1 MNESTKRDRSLVKTI
16 LKQYPASFANAL
28 SVVAVMVVNSIIAGL
43 FLGADYIAAIAIA
56 TPILGLVM
64 ALISIFLDGTDIVL
78 SISVGRGK
86 RDESNRLYSL
96 GIVSSVAAAFMM
108 IALILLFANQLVLPF
123 GGSADAVAAERA
135 AFYLR
140 FKILSYPL
148 TAMMASR
155 NRALQLYGLVN
166 YVFAA
171 FVIATVLDIGGS
183 IILMKLLPEEWK
195 LASMG
200 ISGIISQGV
209 SIFIVYGKK
218 IPLSFRLCRFKLGEV
233 LHTAKHGLHSTAN
246 SIIDSFIGGFINNI
260 ILNFFKGDGIMALSV
275 YSVVKSVSQFAQAS
289 VLGVIRVFDPLMGLL
304 FGAKDK
310 GGMRSVIKSG
320 FILGL
325 CAILIWG
332 GIIALFTPQLA
343 GIFGISGNPNVQIG
357 VLVLLCFLPAFLVVQ
372 LLTSY
377 HEIIGKIWHS
387 LMYAVV
393 PDSIIYPL
401 LLVMLLPVW
410 GYMGIWIS
418 LGING
423 LVFVLLVYAVR
434 VIMEHRPVSFNKF
447 LYFDKAKEA
456 SVLDI
461 SVNVDTRVAG
471 ALSEQVD
478 KFMLEKGASRRTAYM
493 TALSIEELTADFV
506 AHTGEISDKSE
517 IADIKV
523 ISDED
528 CYRVIMRNAAKP
540 YNPLDFELDD
550 ESFAKVGVK
559 MVQRVARK
567 IEYSFLF
574 QMNVVTIEMEK

>member
-1 MNESTKRDRSLVKTI
+1 MNESVKRDRSLIKTI

-28 SVVAVMVVNSIIAGL
+28 SVVAVMVVNSILAGL
-43 FLGADYIAAIAIA
+43 FLGAEYIAAIAIA

-78 SISVGRGK
+78 SVSVGRGK
-86 RDESNRLYSL
+86 REESNRLYSL
-96 GIVSSVAAAFMM
+96 GIVSSVAVALLM
-108 IALILLFANQLVLPF
+108 IVVALLFADQLVMPF
-123 GGSADAVAAERA
+123 GGNADPIAAARA

-140 FKILSYPL
+140 FKILTYPL
-148 TAMMASR
+148 TAMIASR

-166 YVFAA
+166 YVFTA
-171 FVIATVLDIGGS
+171 FVITTALDVGGS
-183 IILMKLLPEEWK
+183 VLLMSVLPEEWK

-200 ISGIISQGV
+200 LSGIFSQIVGL
-209 SIFIVYGKK
+209 FIIYSKK
-218 IPLSFRLCRFKLGEV
+218 IPLKFKMCCFKVKEILY
-233 LHTAKHGLHSTAN
+233 TAKHGLHSTAN
-246 SIIDSFIGGFINNI
+246 AIIDSFIGGFINNI
-260 ILNFFKGDGIMALSV
+260 ILSFFKGDGIMALSV
-275 YSVVKSVSQFAQAS
+275 YSVVKSVYQFAQAS

-320 FILGL
+320 FVLGL
-325 CAILIWG
+325 CASFVWG
-332 GIIALFTPQLA
+332 GIIAVFTPQLA
-343 GIFGISGNPNVQIG
+343 SIFGISGNSNVQIG

-387 LMYAVV
+387 LMYAVI
-393 PDSIIYPL
+393 PDSIVYPL
-401 LLVMLLPVW
+401 LLLPMLSAF

-418 LGING
+418 LGVNG
-423 LVFVLLVYAVR
+423 LVFILLMYLIR
-434 VIMEHRPVSFNKF
+434 LIKERRLVSFDRF
-447 LYFDKAKEA
+447 LYFDRSKEA

-471 ALSEQVD
+471 SLSEKVD
-478 KFMLEKGASRRTAYM
+478 GFMLEKGASRRTAYM
-493 TALSIEELTADFV
+493 TALSVEELTADFV
-506 AHTGEISDKSE
+506 AHTGEVSDKSE
-517 IADIKV
+517 IADIKI

-528 CYRVIMRNAAKP
+528 CYRVIMRNSAKP